1 MITTSEYLKSV
12 KSQSDPNNW
21 VPNPGDYF
29 YQITPNTF
37 YGTIYKC
44 LAKDDVLIYAIHF
57 ATDGKEL
64 SKVDI
69 ELTNGIFKPVGES
82 ILKAKG
88 II

>member
-44 LAKDDVLIYAIHF
+44 LAKDDGNMLGNI
-57 ATDGKEL
+57 
-64 SKVDI
+64 
-69 ELTNGIFKPVGES
+69 
-82 ILKAKG
+82 
-88 II
+88 